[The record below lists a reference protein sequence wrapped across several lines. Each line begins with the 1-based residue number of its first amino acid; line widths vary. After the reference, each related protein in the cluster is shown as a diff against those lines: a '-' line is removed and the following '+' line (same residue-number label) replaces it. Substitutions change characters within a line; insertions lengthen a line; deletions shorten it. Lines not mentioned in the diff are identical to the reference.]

1 MDVQR
6 SRRACCAA
14 APKNMEFALQI
25 ARVCDG
31 SPEWVSVLHAK
42 LFAKMFATHP
52 PQRPKGKPKGARIVC
67 PCERISLTR
76 RHQALMQIISIRV
89 MRRARLAVCVRFRLE
104 NGSPNQ
110 SRQKSVPFGAGME
123 TCAHRS
129 GEMSGFAG
137 HSDRRPQIR
146 GRQVKE
152 PTECPGTRAQTQLR
166 SLLQRPSQGHRSHP
180 KWPRTLVRQPL
191 VRRSS

>member
-1 MDVQR
+1 MNLDMDVQR

-67 PCERISLTR
+67 SCERISLTR

-104 NGSPNQ
+104 NGSLKPVPPEIGPVRCRHGNM
-110 SRQKSVPFGAGME
+110 RASV
-123 TCAHRS
+123 
-129 GEMSGFAG
+129 
-137 HSDRRPQIR
+137 
-146 GRQVKE
+146 GRDE
-152 PTECPGTRAQTQLR
+152 
-166 SLLQRPSQGHRSHP
+166 
-180 KWPRTLVRQPL
+180 W
-191 VRRSS
+191 VRRSL